1 MKKFAILTVHK
12 RIREIEV
19 FLVLVSDYFNSLSRD
34 NFGNAS
40 ENPISIKLRSQINAM
55 VQNIEFYVSQ
65 SDTSDSYQYRA
76 SLVAGGYIQNI
87 PLIQNIFSLVDHK
100 ISYLPL
106 IDILERSLS
115 DYRNDIPSAWVRTFN
130 PFYWLGLLI
139 SAIVNI
145 PFKLLTSSGFK
156 GENISQTLFG
166 KLFIF
171 IFKGFFWLLGLFIAG
186 YIAKFIQTDEIP
198 PFVKKIFELI

>member
-1 MKKFAILTVHK
+1 
-12 RIREIEV
+12 
-19 FLVLVSDYFNSLSRD
+19 
-34 NFGNAS
+34 
-40 ENPISIKLRSQINAM
+40 M